1 MAAARGPSRPATRA
15 SLADRSRAPR
25 GRGAA
30 IDTTPTPPARRPFAL
45 AALGALGAAGSAVA
59 VLAGSTVGS
68 NPRPHWYRWWVG
80 WRSLG
85 YHEAHVVLYAG
96 VGLLTL
102 AWWLA
107 GRVAR
112 RGALSARAAAGLA
125 GAWGAPLALG
135 VPLFSRDLYS
145 YAATGALA
153 RRGLNPS
160 LASPHAL
167 AGGPLYA
174 SIAQVW
180 RRTPSPYGPLA
191 LLTTHGAAAVAPRGL
206 MAQVLAQRAVS
217 VLAFAALVPLVAAL
231 ARRHRVDPGVALWL
245 AALSPLA
252 LFSAVSSAHNDTL
265 MLALVVGALL
275 ALEARRWRLAVALF
289 ALAGAVKLPAALGV
303 AVAVAA
309 GWPPGWPARARRVG
323 EAVGIAAAV
332 VAAATLAAGDGW
344 TWLGPHALTIPTRLR
359 VLITPAVA
367 VGALGASALRGLGAS
382 VRTHGAVTVV
392 QRVGEALA
400 VLGIVGAVWRTR
412 ADNAGRALGAALLAL
427 VLLGP
432 TTWPWYL
439 LWGVTVLAAT
449 TAQRSRFLALTA
461 GAAMLLVGPGGTPM
475 IGGNGLYVAGPAA
488 LLAAAWYAWG
498 RRWNSVLGAAD
509 GR

>member
-1 MAAARGPSRPATRA
+1 M
-15 SLADRSRAPR
+15 
-25 GRGAA
+25 
-30 IDTTPTPPARRPFAL
+30 
-45 AALGALGAAGSAVA
+45 GALGAAGSALA

-85 YHEAHVVLYAG
+85 YVEAHVVLYAG
-96 VGLLTL
+96 VAALTL
-102 AWWLA
+102 AWWLVGGA
-107 GRVAR
+107 AR
-112 RGALSARAAAGLA
+112 RGALSTRAAAGLA
-125 GAWGAPLALG
+125 AAWGAPLALG

-160 LASPHAL
+160 LVSPHAL

-191 LLTTHGAAAVAPRGL
+191 LLSTHGAAAAAPHSL

-217 VLAFAALVPLVAAL
+217 LLAFAALVPLVAAL

-245 AALSPLA
+245 SALSPLA

-275 ALEARRWRLAVALF
+275 CLDARRWRLAVALF

-309 GWPPGWPARARRVG
+309 GWPSEWPARARRVG
-323 EAVGIAAAV
+323 EAAVIAAAV
-332 VAAATLAAGDGW
+332 VVVATLAAGDGW
-344 TWLGPHALTIPTRLR
+344 TWLSPHALSIPTRLR

-367 VGALGASALRGLGAS
+367 VGALAASALRGLGAS

-439 LWGVTVLAAT
+439 LWGVTALAAT
-449 TAQRSRFLALTA
+449 TAQRSRFLALAA

-475 IGGNGLYVAGPAA
+475 IGGNGLYVAAPAA
-488 LLAAAWYAWG
+488 LVAAAWYARG